1 MSGTVLGGVSI
12 AVFLCTVVLGVKKK
26 INLGI
31 LAIPIAFALGFFI
44 RTEGGT
50 MSSVA
55 LKGEPLTSLFPF
67 NIFWVTLSVSMML
80 NVGASN
86 GTFDI
91 VIKKLVK
98 LANGRRALLP
108 VYIFLIMFVVSAFGG
123 GSSGIVVLLCTIAA
137 TIAKDQEIDPVFM
150 LLSVLCG
157 AGAAIGAPVSIIA
170 IICNSYTQ
178 DLWQSTVAPGYMMLR
193 GFILAAL
200 NFAVIYVLFKG
211 WKLKSRPVK
220 KDEAVGKMTGKQI
233 LTLLGMALF
242 IALGLV
248 VGFDLGLSAFV
259 VTAILLLLG
268 CADEKE
274 IIMTVPWSSILMI
287 SGMCMLIGTVEAAG
301 GIDLLTKTLSF
312 FMNKYTVKPQYSVIG
327 SLLSM
332 VSSMTGVVLPSMIP
346 TMPDIAVQ
354 TGVSPLALV
363 TALACGGEA
372 VCACPV
378 SSMGAIALGIMS
390 TNKNWDSAVLFKKM
404 MLCALVLMVSSAL
417 WAALGVVG

>member
-1 MSGTVLGGVSI
+1 MSEAVLGGVSI
-12 AVFLCTVVLGVKKK
+12 AVFLCTVILGVKKK

-31 LAIPIAFALGFFI
+31 LAISVAFILGFFI
-44 RTEGGT
+44 QADGGV
-50 MSSVA
+50 MSSVV
-55 LKGEPLTSLFPF
+55 LKGKPITSLFPF
-67 NIFWVTLSVSMML
+67 NIFWMTLSVSLML

-98 LANGRRALLP
+98 LANGKRALLP
-108 VYIFLIMFVVSAFGG
+108 VYIFIIMFGVSAIGG

-157 AGAAIGAPVSIIA
+157 AAAAVGSPVSIIA

-178 DLWQSTVAPGYMMLR
+178 DLWQSQIAPGYMLLR
-193 GFILAAL
+193 GAAIAVL
-200 NFAVIYVLFKG
+200 NFAVIYVFFKG
-211 WKLKSRPVK
+211 WKLENRPAQKSEDVK
-220 KDEAVGKMTGKQI
+220 NLTRKQI
-233 LTLLGMALF
+233 ITLLGMGLF
-242 IALGLV
+242 IVLGLA
-248 VGFDLGLSAFV
+248 VGFDLGLSAFI

-274 IIMTVPWSSILMI
+274 VISSVPWSSIIMI

-301 GIDLLTKTLSF
+301 GIDLLTNTLSH
-312 FMNKYTVKPQYSVIG
+312 FMNRYTVKPLYSIIG

-346 TMPDIAVQ
+346 TMPSIAAQ
-354 TGVSPLALV
+354 TGVNPLALV

-390 TNKNWDSAVLFKKM
+390 TNKNWDSSSLFKKM
-404 MLCALVLMVSSAL
+404 MICSVILMISSAL
-417 WAALGVVG
+417 WAAIGIGG